1 MSHNDSVLLE
11 KAYLS
16 ISQKM
21 PSVPSDEETI
31 STEPNEVVGSGPMDE
46 PAPGTDTLMTG
57 PEASGLGDE
66 MGLDSGM
73 PSDDMSDMSS
83 GMGDDR
89 LDVEDESEEDSMS
102 IDNLNSIRESIM
114 KIAKCCAS
122 GGHLEPWQQQKLAI
136 AMDNLAGVA
145 RSLR

>member
-21 PSVPSDEETI
+21 PSVPSDEESV
-31 STEPNEVVGSGPMDE
+31 STEPNDVVSSSPMDE

-57 PEASGLGDE
+57 PEASDMGDE
-66 MGLDSGM
+66 MGLDAGM
-73 PSDDMSDMSS
+73 PSDDLTTS
-83 GMGDDR
+83 MGDER
-89 LDVEDESEEDSMS
+89 LDAEDENEEDSMA

-114 KIAKCCAS
+114 KVAKFCAG